1 MIRNKV
7 ALVTSIILLGICMCL
22 FFPFPNYQMVNA
34 RISFMSFPIL
44 TDDGYVLLG
53 LLGSALFILALI
65 LLVEGLKKF
74 QLLSMGIVLITFA
87 LLPILLTTMY
97 QETFARGI
105 MAISYTE
112 NGECQFDVVSKDVLQ
127 GECRLELQNRSNE
140 AVSFELEFLDDHL
153 TGKGPRID
161 SLMNVAGPYYVTIEP
176 NRKKFIHIKELLDLS
191 EVPNHIQGGGSS
203 FIHIKIIDGE
213 TARIL

>member
-87 LLPILLTTMY
+87 LLPILLTTIY

-153 TGKGPRID
+153 TGKGPHID

-191 EVPNHIQGGGSS
+191 DVPNHIQGGGSS

>member
-22 FFPFPNYQMVNA
+22 FFPFPNYQKVNA
-34 RISFMSFPIL
+34 RVSFMSFPIL

-53 LLGSALFILALI
+53 LFGSALFILALI
-65 LLVEGLKKF
+65 LLVKGLKKF
-74 QLLSMGIVLITFA
+74 HLLSMGVVLITFA
-87 LLPILLTTMY
+87 LLPILLMTIY

-127 GECRLELQNRSNE
+127 GECHLELQNRSNE

-153 TGKGPRID
+153 KGKGPRID
-161 SLMNVAGPYYVTIEP
+161 SLMNVAGPYHVTIEP

-191 EVPNHIQGGGSS
+191 DVPNHIQGGGSS